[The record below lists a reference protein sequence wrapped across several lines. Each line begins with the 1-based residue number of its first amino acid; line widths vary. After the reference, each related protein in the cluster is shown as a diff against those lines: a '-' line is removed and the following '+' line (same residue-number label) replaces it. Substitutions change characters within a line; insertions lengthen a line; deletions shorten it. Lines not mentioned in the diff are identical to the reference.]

1 MWHELYPDEAFDL
14 DKNDTHRMFEIQCL
28 WCAGLNVM
36 DSSTYIKFRIDGM
49 PIDCTGCG
57 SQCSL
62 ETLSSKRLWDGIEA
76 YRANS
81 SVLLA

>member
-1 MWHELYPDEAFDL
+1 
-14 DKNDTHRMFEIQCL
+14 
-28 WCAGLNVM
+28 M

-49 PIDCTGCG
+49 SIDCAGCG

-76 YRANS
+76 YRADPS
-81 SVLLA
+81 ILLA

>member
-1 MWHELYPDEAFDL
+1 MAFCD
-14 DKNDTHRMFEIQCL
+14 I
-28 WCAGLNVM
+28 
-36 DSSTYIKFRIDGM
+36 SSTFIKFRIDGIA
-49 PIDCTGCG
+49 IDCAGCG

-76 YRANS
+76 YRTDS